1 MDKRESNNVGST
13 TNKTTSN
20 SNVIGKW
27 IGAHPIETMAIAL
40 IGTTIITYE
49 VHKHLLTDA
58 IFEANKKTIEFM
70 SCDHSIAF

>member
-1 MDKRESNNVGST
+1 MDNTSDKKNND
-13 TNKTTSN
+13 